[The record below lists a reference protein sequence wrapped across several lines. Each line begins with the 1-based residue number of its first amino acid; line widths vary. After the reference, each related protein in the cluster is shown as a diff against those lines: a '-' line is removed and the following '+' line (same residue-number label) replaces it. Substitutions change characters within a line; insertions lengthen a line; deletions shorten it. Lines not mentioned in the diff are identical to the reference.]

1 MIKGEREHWGMF
13 SLQSDFKR
21 HSLNALH
28 SSKSS
33 SNAITEKEIFSCV
46 YLQIGIKYVIEIVYL
61 RQL

>member
-1 MIKGEREHWGMF
+1 M
-13 SLQSDFKR
+13 SLNPSP
-21 HSLNALH
+21 NALH